1 MKNTKLPHWE
11 QGTLG
16 IGFQF
21 FNLLNHPNFGL
32 PTNNAADT
40 NLGRIFYMEQ
50 PPTGVL
56 GAGRG
61 GDITMRM
68 IQLKVQLQF

>member
-21 FNLLNHPNFGL
+21 FNLFNHPNFGFPL
-32 PTNNAADT
+32 NNLADS
-40 NLGRIFYMEQ
+40 NFGRIFGMEQ
-50 PPTGVL
+50 PPTGIL

-68 IQLKVQLQF
+68 IQLKVQIQF